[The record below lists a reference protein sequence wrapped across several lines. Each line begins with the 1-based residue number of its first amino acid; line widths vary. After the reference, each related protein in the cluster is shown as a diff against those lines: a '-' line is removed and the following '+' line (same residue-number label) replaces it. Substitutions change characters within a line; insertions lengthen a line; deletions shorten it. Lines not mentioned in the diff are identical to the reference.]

1 MKKTKALGQTD
12 SDPADAHQRD
22 HQGHMG
28 RLTALSAPFRSEA
41 RTAGAIWKKQIIAL
55 VAVLMSVALFSGC
68 QGSNRSEPS
77 VEQVSNY
84 LSSLTK
90 YDVSGDGTVKT
101 ISADKSGTLYILAKR
116 ADLKQTE
123 ASQCKVN
130 GQAMQHSSSNLNYPA
145 GDGQNFFPFAK
156 IDIKQGNPHK
166 LTCNQPNGVK
176 LIALL
181 DPHVRS
187 LPKQTA

>member
-1 MKKTKALGQTD
+1 MKKTKAFEQTD
-12 SDPADAHQRD
+12 SNPAEVHRRD
-22 HQGHMG
+22 SQESLG
-28 RLTALSAPFRSEA
+28 RLTALPARFHSEA

-90 YDVSGDGTVKT
+90 YDVSGDSSATT
-101 ISADKSGTLYILAKR
+101 ISANKSGTLYVLARR

-123 ASQCKVN
+123 AAQCKVN
-130 GQAMQHSSSNLNYPA
+130 EQAMQRSSSNLNYPA

-156 IDIKQGNPHK
+156 INIKQGDPHK
-166 LTCNQPNGVK
+166 LSCDQPNGVK

>member
-1 MKKTKALGQTD
+1 MKKTKAFEQTD
-12 SDPADAHQRD
+12 SNPAEVHRRD
-22 HQGHMG
+22 SQESLG
-28 RLTALSAPFRSEA
+28 RLTALPARFHSEA

-77 VEQVSNY
+77 VEQASNY

-90 YDVSGDGTVKT
+90 YDVSGDSSVTT
-101 ISADKSGTLYILAKR
+101 ISANKSGTLYVLARR

-123 ASQCKVN
+123 AAQCKVN
-130 GQAMQHSSSNLNYPA
+130 EQAMQRSSSNLNYPA

-156 IDIKQGNPHK
+156 INIKQGDPHK
-166 LTCNQPNGVK
+166 LSCDQPNGVK

-187 LPKQTA
+187 LPKQAA